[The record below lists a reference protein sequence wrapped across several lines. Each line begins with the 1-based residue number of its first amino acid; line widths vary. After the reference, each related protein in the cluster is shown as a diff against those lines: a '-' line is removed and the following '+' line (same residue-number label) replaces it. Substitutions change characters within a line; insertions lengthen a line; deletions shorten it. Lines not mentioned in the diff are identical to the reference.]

1 MSDSSKNE
9 KPSGAESPT
18 TAKQLDFDD
27 EPQDAASAKDPTHPV
42 NKPDSAATMSDTLK
56 PNAHEEEQA
65 PAKPPRPLT
74 PQQQSIQTLKEAF
87 PDIDTTVIG
96 AVLQAS
102 GGNIE
107 PAFNAL
113 LGMSDPSFSAEE
125 APPPQPPRPT
135 AAQRQLEQDEM
146 YARQLAQHY
155 QARERPQRGAQR
167 PEQTQRR
174 QQCDDDELYGSGD
187 RDRDRNFFD
196 DDLNE
201 FGETV
206 RKGFVETQAK
216 FTQWFGD
223 IRKRLEGD
231 DDDPLNGPP
240 RQDTPP
246 RRQNFGSS
254 QSAQLRG
261 IRQSAERSRRSGDAE
276 RYDADPHVLGDDFT
290 ALELKDEEAPPPK
303 PSRPMANPNLF
314 KATPAPPQSGPVDE
328 VDAFDRKAA
337 GQESAAPNSASKN
350 TKWQPLTSMAPN
362 PEAEENDPF
371 SLGDSD
377 DEKESKTK
385 DINEAASTR
394 LKDAARQSV
403 SNGKKPEGLQ
413 ERETG
418 STGTK
423 DKDAEALLTGDK
435 PSSS

>member
-1 MSDSSKNE
+1 M
-9 KPSGAESPT
+9 
-18 TAKQLDFDD
+18 
-27 EPQDAASAKDPTHPV
+27 
-42 NKPDSAATMSDTLK
+42 
-56 PNAHEEEQA
+56 
-65 PAKPPRPLT
+65 
-74 PQQQSIQTLKEAF
+74 
-87 PDIDTTVIG
+87 
-96 AVLQAS
+96 
-102 GGNIE
+102 
-107 PAFNAL
+107 
-113 LGMSDPSFSAEE
+113 
-125 APPPQPPRPT
+125 
-135 AAQRQLEQDEM
+135 
-146 YARQLAQHY
+146 
-155 QARERPQRGAQR
+155 
-167 PEQTQRR
+167 
-174 QQCDDDELYGSGD
+174 
-187 RDRDRNFFD
+187 
-196 DDLNE
+196 
-201 FGETV
+201 

-290 ALELKDEEAPPPK
+290 ALELKDEEGYIYIISITHSALTIFSAPPPK

-350 TKWQPLTSMAPN
+350 TKWQPLTSMTPN

>member
-1 MSDSSKNE
+1 
-9 KPSGAESPT
+9 
-18 TAKQLDFDD
+18 
-27 EPQDAASAKDPTHPV
+27 
-42 NKPDSAATMSDTLK
+42 
-56 PNAHEEEQA
+56 
-65 PAKPPRPLT
+65 
-74 PQQQSIQTLKEAF
+74 
-87 PDIDTTVIG
+87 
-96 AVLQAS
+96 
-102 GGNIE
+102 
-107 PAFNAL
+107 
-113 LGMSDPSFSAEE
+113 MSDPSFNAEE

-155 QARERPQRGAQR
+155 QTTERPQRGG
-167 PEQTQRR
+167 QTQPQRR
-174 QQCDDDELYGSGD
+174 QQQYEDDDELYGSGE
-187 RDRDRNFFD
+187 RDRNFFD
-196 DDLNE
+196 DDLTE

-216 FTQWFGD
+216 FNQWFGD
-223 IRKRLEGD
+223 IRKKLEGD

-290 ALELKDEEAPPPK
+290 ALELRDDEGKFCICFRIAPSSKHTPAPPPK
-303 PSRPMANPNLF
+303 PSRPTPNPNLF
-314 KATPAPPQSGPVDE
+314 KTMPAPPQSGPVDE
-328 VDAFDRKAA
+328 VDAADRRAA
-337 GQESAAPNSASKN
+337 GQESAAPNSANKS

-362 PEAEENDPF
+362 PDAEENDPF

-385 DINEAASTR
+385 DINEEASAR
-394 LKDAARQSV
+394 LKNAARQSM

-413 ERETG
+413 ERERG
-418 STGTK
+418 SISTK

-435 PSSS
+435 PSAN